1 MLFDYIKL
9 HPEIKVVWTL
19 HDCWSY
25 TGHCPYYDMAN
36 CNSSR
41 TECHDCK
48 VYRKYPVSYVDN
60 STKMHRRKK
69 HWFSNFPNLTLIT
82 PSEWLAGEVEQSF
95 LKDYKRVI
103 IKNGIDTKQFRY
115 VDNEF
120 KAKNNLDNTFVI
132 LGSAYS

>member
-1 MLFDYIKL
+1 M
-9 HPEIKVVWTL
+9 V
-19 HDCWSY
+19 
-25 TGHCPYYDMAN
+25 
-36 CNSSR
+36 
-41 TECHDCK
+41 
-48 VYRKYPVSYVDN
+48 
-60 STKMHRRKK
+60 
-69 HWFSNFPNLTLIT
+69 
-82 PSEWLAGEVEQSF
+82 AGEVEQSF